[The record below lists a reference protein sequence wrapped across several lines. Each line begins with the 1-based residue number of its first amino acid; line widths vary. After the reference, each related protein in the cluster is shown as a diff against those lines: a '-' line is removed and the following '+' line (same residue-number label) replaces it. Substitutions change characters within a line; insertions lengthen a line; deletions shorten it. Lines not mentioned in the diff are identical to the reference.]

1 MIQPSSVPTLNNNI
15 TKHKKMSNIIII
27 GLGNPGKKYKGTP
40 HNVGYET
47 MAELIARISND
58 QFPISKKEK
67 NFAVIWRTKID
78 EKEILIIKPL
88 LFMNRSGEA
97 LKKVFSSF
105 PPATPSHSDGGRG
118 KFQVLSLWD
127 ISRRETSFKFFV
139 IHDDIDLPLGE
150 IKITEGTSSSGHK
163 GVQNIIDE
171 IHPKSMARIRIGVR
185 PPDMGA
191 KRTPEK
197 MNKFVTKKLRG
208 KNKKVLKKAAL
219 EASEK
224 ILELIQNF

>member
-1 MIQPSSVPTLNNNI
+1 
-15 TKHKKMSNIIII
+15 
-27 GLGNPGKKYKGTP
+27 LGNPGKKYKGTP

-47 MAELIARISND
+47 IGELIARISND
-58 QFPISKKEK
+58 QFPISKEEK

-105 PPATPSHSDGGRG
+105 KFPSLALARRGG
-118 KFQVLSLWD
+118 QVS
-127 ISRRETSFKFFV
+127 SFKFFV

-150 IKITEGTSSSGHK
+150 IKITEGISSSGHK
-163 GVQNIIDE
+163 GMQNIIDE

-208 KNKKVLKKAAL
+208 KNKKVLKKTAL

-224 ILELIQNF
+224 ILNFLNL